1 VQDCGDIG
9 VVDPRLNEHGAH
21 DVLHDDG
28 VAAYSGSGGDERFTA
43 IPECEVGAVAG
54 VVVHGDVA

>member
-9 VVDPRLNEHGAH
+9 VVDPRLDEHGAH

-28 VAAYSGSGGDERFTA
+28 VVAYSGSSSDECFTA
-43 IPECEVGAVAG
+43 IPTVRLVRSPALLSTVM
-54 VVVHGDVA
+54 